1 MFTCC
6 IKSFLILFKTI
17 TEILFVSLIG
27 VLGVP
32 GKVVGGISS
41 STNSLFSQSNF
52 KFSSIRFYVRRIQSV
67 SCIVASSQFVAEN
80 LFSAPLWVFLT
91 DTLILLMASS
101 NSFFIVTTNNTVV
114 MKCILQLQARTYLNF
129 CQIKF
134 SPVMFEK
141 YHHLFIW
148 CLKMKIN
155 DFLNCKFCFVQN
167 RLIDEQAVP
176 DRDVFLLMIT
186 CNMFNSKI
194 SFLLMI

>member
-32 GKVVGGISS
+32 GKVVGEISS

-52 KFSSIRFYVRRIQSV
+52 KFSSIRFYVRRIQRV

-91 DTLILLMASS
+91 DALILLMASS

-114 MKCILQLQARTYLNF
+114 MKCILQLQARTYLKPGNI

-141 YHHLFIW
+141 YHHLFVW
-148 CLKMKIN
+148 CLKTKIS
-155 DFLNCKFCFVQN
+155 DFLNCKFCFV
-167 RLIDEQAVP
+167 LK
-176 DRDVFLLMIT
+176 T
-186 CNMFNSKI
+186 G
-194 SFLLMI
+194 

>member
-1 MFTCC
+1 
-6 IKSFLILFKTI
+6 
-17 TEILFVSLIG
+17 
-27 VLGVP
+27 
-32 GKVVGGISS
+32 
-41 STNSLFSQSNF
+41 
-52 KFSSIRFYVRRIQSV
+52 
-67 SCIVASSQFVAEN
+67 
-80 LFSAPLWVFLT
+80 
-91 DTLILLMASS
+91 MASS

-148 CLKMKIN
+148 CLKMKIS